1 MAYWSACLLPAING
15 AREAARR
22 VQCAN
27 NLTQLSLALHHY
39 LADHK
44 VLPPGVVNDTAP
56 IATAPAGY
64 HYSWIVQILPDLD
77 HRELFRMI
85 NFRNGAYD
93 PSNRDL
99 AHDLPGHSD
108 TALTTPRAAC
118 PVSGR
123 RPDELCGMPS

>member
-1 MAYWSACLLPAING
+1 MIEMLVVLIIIGMLVGLLLPAING

-39 LADHK
+39 LADHN

-77 HRELFRMI
+77 HRELFRRI
-85 NFRNGAYD
+85 NFRAGAYD
-93 PSNRDL
+93 PSNQTC
-99 AHDLPGHSD
+99 AHDVPGRSEM
-108 TALTTPRAAC
+108 PR
-118 PVSGR
+118 R
-123 RPDELCGMPS
+123 RRGPQ